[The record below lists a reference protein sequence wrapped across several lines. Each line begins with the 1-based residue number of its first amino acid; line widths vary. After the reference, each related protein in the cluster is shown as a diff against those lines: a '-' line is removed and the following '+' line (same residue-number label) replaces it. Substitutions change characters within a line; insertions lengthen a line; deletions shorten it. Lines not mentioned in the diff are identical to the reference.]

1 MSRTTKIVLG
11 VVGGLLSLCCLAVV
25 AFVVIVPRVAENFVE
40 NNVTDDTEKAA
51 EVGQSIV
58 DYDLPDGLHE
68 EGAMSLVG
76 IRTVFMTSDVS
87 DQTAVILMEFPAYVT
102 GGEEEMR
109 RQMEQAFANQSGQQ
123 NLNMKEISTEEVV
136 INDEKTILT
145 TMEGKDG
152 NGTAVRQI
160 TGIFEANSGNSAML
174 MIVSPIDSWEESNL
188 DKFIDSLH

>member
-51 EVGQSIV
+51 EVGQSIL
-58 DYDLPDGLHE
+58 DYDLPAGLHE

-87 DQTAVILMEFPAYVT
+87 DQTAVNLM
-102 GGEEEMR
+102 
-109 RQMEQAFANQSGQQ
+109 
-123 NLNMKEISTEEVV
+123 
-136 INDEKTILT
+136 
-145 TMEGKDG
+145 
-152 NGTAVRQI
+152 
-160 TGIFEANSGNSAML
+160 
-174 MIVSPIDSWEESNL
+174 
-188 DKFIDSLH
+188 

>member
-1 MSRTTKIVLG
+1 
-11 VVGGLLSLCCLAVV
+11 
-25 AFVVIVPRVAENFVE
+25 
-40 NNVTDDTEKAA
+40 
-51 EVGQSIV
+51 
-58 DYDLPDGLHE
+58 
-68 EGAMSLVG
+68 
-76 IRTVFMTSDVS
+76 
-87 DQTAVILMEFPAYVT
+87 MEFPAYVT

-152 NGTAVRQI
+152 NGTAVRQV

-188 DKFIDSLH
+188 DEFIDSLD